1 MAEKST
7 QLQVSDRVQRVK
19 DPGLQGMVKEI
30 RTETTSKQ
38 DSKDKGQMI
47 QVLWD
52 NGTLSYFSPE
62 SLKKIS

>member
-1 MAEKST
+1 MADKSN

-38 DSKDKGQMI
+38 DAKEKGLMV

-62 SLKKIS
+62 SLKKVS

>member
-1 MAEKST
+1 MAEKSN
-7 QLQVSDRVQRVK
+7 QIQVADRVQRVK
-19 DPGLQGMVKEI
+19 DPGLQGLVKEI

-38 DSKDKGQMI
+38 DAKEKGLMV

-62 SLKKIS
+62 SLKKVS

>member
-1 MAEKST
+1 MADKPN
-7 QLQVSDRVQRVK
+7 QIQVSDRVQRVK
-19 DPGLQGMVKEI
+19 DPGLQGVVKEL

-38 DSKDKGQMI
+38 DAKEKGLMV

-62 SLKKIS
+62 SLKKV